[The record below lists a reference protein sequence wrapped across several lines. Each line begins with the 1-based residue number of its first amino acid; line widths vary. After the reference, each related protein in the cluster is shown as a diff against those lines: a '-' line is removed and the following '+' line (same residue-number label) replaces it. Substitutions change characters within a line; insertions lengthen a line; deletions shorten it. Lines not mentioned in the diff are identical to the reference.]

1 MRRTK
6 IVTTL
11 GPATDSEATLE
22 KLLLNGA
29 NVVRLN
35 FSHGSAAD
43 HHQRAQR
50 IRTIAER
57 HDLNVALLADLQ
69 GPKLRIG
76 KFTDGA
82 IQLEDGAGF
91 CLDASYP
98 ADAGNQEIVGIDYK
112 ELPQDCSKGDI
123 LLLNDGRIKL
133 EVNRIDGSCIYCTV
147 ITGGKISNNKGI
159 NRKGGGLSAPA
170 LTEKDKAD
178 IKVIADIGF
187 DYVAVSFPKT
197 SADIDL
203 ARTLL
208 QQAGC
213 DARIVAKIERAEAA
227 LDQENMEAIVKT
239 SDAVMVARGDL
250 GVEIGDSALPGVQKR
265 LIQSARE
272 HNKLVI
278 VATQMMESMI
288 DNPVPTRAEVFDV
301 ANAVIDGAD
310 AVMLS
315 GETAVGEYPV
325 ETVKTMAEICI
336 GAEMQPETRL
346 SDHRIHGSFERT
358 DEAIAMATM
367 YSANHLQG
375 VKAIICLT
383 ESGNTP
389 LWMSRISSG
398 LPIYALTRHPETQR
412 RMALFRGVESLFFDP
427 TGHPYE
433 FVNEHAVETLKSREL
448 LKSGDLVIF
457 TKGARMG
464 IHGATNAMLILQV

>member
-11 GPATDSEATLE
+11 GPATDNANTLE
-22 KLLLNGA
+22 DLLLQGA

-35 FSHGSAAD
+35 FSHGTAD
-43 HHQRAQR
+43 DHRERANKVR
-50 IRTIAER
+50 SLAEK
-57 HDLNVALLADLQ
+57 HELNVALLADLQ

-76 KFTDGA
+76 QFKNGA
-82 IQLEDGAGF
+82 IELKEGAKF
-91 CLDASYP
+91 CLDANYDSE
-98 ADAGNQEIVGIDYK
+98 AGNEHIVGIDYK
-112 ELPQDCSKGDI
+112 DLPKDCSAGDI
-123 LLLNDGRIKL
+123 LLLDDGRIEL
-133 EVNRIDGSCIYCTV
+133 EVMAINGSAIDCKV
-147 ITGGKISNNKGI
+147 ITGGKLSNNKGI

-170 LTEKDKAD
+170 LTDKDKAD
-178 IKVIADIGF
+178 IHIVAEIDF

-197 SADIDL
+197 HKDIEEARDL
-203 ARTLL
+203 LK
-208 QQAGC
+208 QAGC

-227 LDQENMEAIVKT
+227 LDQTNMERIIQA

-250 GVEIGDSALPGVQKR
+250 GVEIGDAALPGVQKQ
-265 LIQSARE
+265 LIKSARE

-288 DNPVPTRAEVFDV
+288 HNPVPTRAEVFDV

-315 GETAVGEYPV
+315 AETAMGAYPADAV
-325 ETVKTMAEICI
+325 ETMAEICL
-336 GAEMQPETRL
+336 GAEKQPETRV
-346 SDHRIHGSFERT
+346 SDHRIHGSFQRT
-358 DEAIAMATM
+358 DETIAMATM
-367 YSANHLQG
+367 YSANHLEG

-398 LPIYALTRHPETQR
+398 LPIFALTRHPTTQR
-412 RMALFRGVESLFFDP
+412 RMALVRGVESLLFDP
-427 TGHPYE
+427 TDHPYE
-433 FVNEHAVETLKSREL
+433 YVNEKAVQHLKNKGIL
-448 LKSGDLVIF
+448 NAGDLVIF

-464 IHGATNAMLILQV
+464 IHGATNAMLILKV

>member
-11 GPATDSEATLE
+11 GPATDREPVLE
-22 KLLLNGA
+22 KLLLRGA

-35 FSHGSAAD
+35 FSHGSADD
-43 HHQRAQR
+43 HRARARQVR
-50 IRTIAER
+50 DIAAR
-57 HDLNVALLADLQ
+57 HHLNVALLADLQ

-76 KFTDGA
+76 KFTDKAIELEEGA
-82 IQLEDGAGF
+82 AF
-91 CLDASYP
+91 CLDAGYP
-98 ADAGNQEIVGIDYK
+98 SDQGNQDIVGIDYK
-112 ELPQDCSKGDI
+112 ELPEDCNAGDI
-123 LLLNDGRIKL
+123 LLLNDGRIEL
-133 EVNRIDGSCIYCTV
+133 RVDRIDGPSIHCTV
-147 ITGGKISNNKGI
+147 ITGGPLGSNKGI
-159 NRKGGGLSAPA
+159 NRRGGGLSAPA
-170 LTEKDKAD
+170 LTDKDKAD
-178 IKVIADIGF
+178 IGVIADIGF

-197 SADIDL
+197 AGDIEL
-203 ARTLL
+203 ARSLL
-208 QQAGC
+208 EEAGSN
-213 DARIVAKIERAEAA
+213 ARIVAKIERAEAA
-227 LDQENMEAIVKT
+227 LDQHNMEGILHAA
-239 SDAVMVARGDL
+239 DAVMVARGDL
-250 GVEIGDSALPGVQKR
+250 GVEIGDAALPGVQKR

-288 DNPVPTRAEVFDV
+288 DNPVPTRDEVFDV

-315 GETAVGEYPV
+315 AETAVGDYPV

-336 GAEMQPETRL
+336 GAEKQPETQL
-346 SDHRIHGSFERT
+346 SDHRIRASFLRT

-367 YSANHLQG
+367 YSANHLRG

-412 RMALFRGVESLFFDP
+412 RMALFRGVESLHFDP

-433 FVNEHAVETLKSREL
+433 FVNEQAVQL
-448 LKSGDLVIF
+448 LKDKALLEADDLVIF

-464 IHGATNAMLILQV
+464 IHGATNAMLILKV

>member
-11 GPATDSEATLE
+11 GPATDNETVLE
-22 KLLLNGA
+22 SLLLQGA

-43 HHQRAQR
+43 HQQRADKVRKLAQKN
-50 IRTIAER
+50 
-57 HDLNVALLADLQ
+57 DLNIALLADLQ

-76 KFTDGA
+76 KFTSGSVDLAEGD
-82 IQLEDGAGF
+82 LF
-91 CLDASYP
+91 CLDANHPS
-98 ADAGNQEIVGIDYK
+98 DQGNEAVVGIDYK
-112 ELPQDCSKGDI
+112 DLPKDCRPDDI
-123 LLLNDGRIKL
+123 LLLNDGRIKML
-133 EVNRIDGSCIYCTV
+133 VKSVEGAKIHCQTL
-147 ITGGKISNNKGI
+147 TGGKLANNKGI

-197 SADIDL
+197 AEDIL
-203 ARTLL
+203 QARELL
-208 QQAGC
+208 DEAGSE
-213 DARIVAKIERAEAA
+213 ARIIAKIERAEAA
-227 LDQENMEAIVKT
+227 LDQENMLNIIKAT
-239 SDAVMVARGDL
+239 DAVMVARGDL

-315 GETAVGEYPV
+315 AETAVGEYPT
-325 ETVKTMAEICI
+325 ETVKIMAEICV

-346 SDHRIHGSFERT
+346 SDHRIRASFLRT

-367 YSANHLQG
+367 YAANHLDG
-375 VKAIICLT
+375 VKAIVGLT

-389 LWMSRISSG
+389 LWMSRIHSG
-398 LPIYALTRHPETQR
+398 LPIYALTRHPSTRR
-412 RMALFRGVESLFFDP
+412 RMALFRGVESFHFDP
-427 TGHPYE
+427 TDLPYE
-433 FVNEHAVETLKSREL
+433 FVNENAVESLKEKHV

-457 TKGARMG
+457 TKGAKMG
-464 IHGATNAMLILQV
+464 IHGVTNAMVILKV